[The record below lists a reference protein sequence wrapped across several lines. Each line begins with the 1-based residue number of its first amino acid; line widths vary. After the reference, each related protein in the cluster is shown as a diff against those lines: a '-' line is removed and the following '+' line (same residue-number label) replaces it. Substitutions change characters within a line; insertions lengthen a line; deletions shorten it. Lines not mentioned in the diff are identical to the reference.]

1 LENAR
6 AAVDFSPA
14 FIYPFHGP
22 KTNIYVPLVFGAMIW
37 MECIPNCAANPACVM
52 SQQAVPVDPAPYG
65 SLIKHV
71 RPGKRRR
78 RHHGM

>member
-1 LENAR
+1 
-6 AAVDFSPA
+6 
-14 FIYPFHGP
+14 
-22 KTNIYVPLVFGAMIW
+22 VPLVFGAIIW